1 MQEMDNNQTRLSETI
16 RELIDIDKTMVQRFS
31 NKKKMKKKSR
41 ER

>member
-16 RELIDIDKTMVQRFS
+16 RELIDIDKTKLQRFS